1 MKKKLSAKQKKDAI
15 FIYGFLAWPI
25 LHFVVFW
32 IGMNFRT
39 FYDSFFDISIVEG
52 AGVVYQWDNFDNY
65 IRVFKIIFNKAP
77 YDNYDLAGII
87 NYRAVTNSL
96 SLIPLALFIN
106 MPLTILFA
114 YGIFKKVPMYG
125 FFRIALFLPSLVSS
139 VVLCMCFQMAIDIN
153 RGILPE
159 ILRWFGLTGARGDP
173 ANMGIIPQGGF
184 LADPKTCWP
193 MILVFSVINGVSGNL
208 IYFTSTM
215 ARLPASVFESAE
227 LDGASSLRQF
237 VSIVVPMIWPT
248 ITTMTVTL
256 VAAVFTWIMPSLLM
270 TDGGQW
276 YSTTI
281 GLMITQVVKN
291 DMYNTVMSA
300 FGVIVAIFGTIII
313 VSIKTGMEKL
323 FEGVEY

>member
-1 MKKKLSAKQKKDAI
+1 
-15 FIYGFLAWPI
+15 
-25 LHFVVFW
+25 
-32 IGMNFRT
+32 
-39 FYDSFFDISIVEG
+39 
-52 AGVVYQWDNFDNY
+52 
-65 IRVFKIIFNKAP
+65 
-77 YDNYDLAGII
+77 
-87 NYRAVTNSL
+87 
-96 SLIPLALFIN
+96 
-106 MPLTILFA
+106 
-114 YGIFKKVPMYG
+114 
-125 FFRIALFLPSLVSS
+125 
-139 VVLCMCFQMAIDIN
+139 
-153 RGILPE
+153 
-159 ILRWFGLTGARGDP
+159 
-173 ANMGIIPQGGF
+173 
-184 LADPKTCWP
+184 